1 MFRLLFGE
9 TVRTVMLPLL
19 PFQFLIVALNLAGYV
34 ENETFISSM
43 RMIAFAYVISVL
55 LEAVYGVRK
64 W

>member
-43 RMIAFAYVISVL
+43 RMIAFAYVISVI

-64 W
+64 